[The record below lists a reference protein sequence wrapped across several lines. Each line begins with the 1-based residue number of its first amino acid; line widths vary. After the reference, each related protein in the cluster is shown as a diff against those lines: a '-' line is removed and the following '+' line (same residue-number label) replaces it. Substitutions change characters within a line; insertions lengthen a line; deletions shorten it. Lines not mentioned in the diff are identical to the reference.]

1 MYFNNAIDPPSTSN
15 HCHDQ
20 LTALMILQPHP
31 DSDNNMLQIL
41 SDIPE
46 VTEEM
51 SSTLKREAAPSN
63 SQLSEYANGR
73 LNCSFLWLFV
83 QCLYYIIK

>member
-1 MYFNNAIDPPSTSN
+1 M
-15 HCHDQ
+15 
-20 LTALMILQPHP
+20 MVQPHP

-51 SSTLKREAAPSN
+51 SSTLKGEAPPSN
-63 SQLSEYANGR
+63 SKLSEYANGG
-73 LNCSFLWLFV
+73 
-83 QCLYYIIK
+83 